1 MLSTIGLNLKFII
14 YYLIVCVNV
23 LIDLVQPMISGFLAT
38 FDNSLNLVFKMFK
51 IKIFEVNTFHK
62 TYI

>member
-23 LIDLVQPMISGFLAT
+23 LIDSVQPMISGFLVT

-51 IKIFEVNTFHK
+51 IKIFEVN
-62 TYI
+62 